1 MMLIENLCCKLYHG
15 DQLQW
20 ENKVIPEKR
29 KNANKY
35 LIITIT
41 TVPAIVWFFSC
52 DTDTRRTV
60 VHVEETPVR

>member
-15 DQLQW
+15 DQLQG
-20 ENKVIPEKR
+20 ENKVIPEKC

-41 TVPAIVWFFSC
+41 VPAIVVFLM
-52 DTDTRRTV
+52 
-60 VHVEETPVR
+60 